1 MKEPNPDLFFNRAT
15 IFEYLER
22 YGEAVR
28 DYNIAH
34 SIDPNL
40 NANMKAGAITDFM
53 VSTCNMIQNRTAS
66 KAKKNADLARSIPTR
81 IEGELRF
88 PTVEEQ
94 KQAVTYAFAPIA
106 SLTNG
111 VNNGAILPARIVM
124 HL

>member
-28 DYNIAH
+28 DYNMAH

-40 NANMKAGAITDFM
+40 NGSAKAGAIVDF
-53 VSTCNMIQNRTAS
+53 VTKTCNLVQNRSAS
-66 KAKKNADLARSIPTR
+66 KAKKNNDLARSIPTR

-88 PTVEEQ
+88 PSVEEQ

-106 SLTNG
+106 NLTNG
-111 VNNGAILPARIVM
+111 VNQGAILPARIVM